1 MKKDLKQ
8 SKKGFCVDEKWHN
21 LCLQVQGFTVLWLQ
35 KERYGTKRLWE
46 IAENLDFEEDNY
58 FIRESAEAAVRGC
71 SVRNSQQNTRD
82 GVLLQ

>member
-1 MKKDLKQ
+1 MKNGTIYVCKY
-8 SKKGFCVDEKWHN
+8 KG
-21 LCLQVQGFTVLWLQ
+21 LQFSDFRRKGTVLNAC
-35 KERYGTKRLWE
+35 EE